1 MSTALDAKTVGFIS
15 EHAGV
20 GLNVIAG
27 VHAIAEH
34 FDWTTFSVAVPVE
47 SQQVATDFAWLCVAG
62 SPANAQLRNIL
73 AREFREIDARLIR
86 SPEELEL
93 RFLPGVIHERPSL
106 VVILTRIPASSVLP
120 SPNSE

>member
-1 MSTALDAKTVGFIS
+1 MSTTLDEKTVSVIS
-15 EHAGV
+15 ERADF
-20 GLNVIAG
+20 GLNVIAR
-27 VHAIAEH
+27 VHAVAQH
-34 FDWTTFSVAVPVE
+34 FDWTTFSTLVPVE

-62 SPANAQLRNIL
+62 TPTNAQLRNLL
-73 AREFREIDARLIR
+73 ARQFREIDARLVR

-106 VVILTRIPASSVLP
+106 VVILTRIPASPILP